1 MSAGWIPSWWDDV
14 GCTKT
19 VVEQKQKQQRRTTWQ
34 GLLDPFCGSG
44 TIVIEGTAMA
54 LGLPPGRF
62 RIHSPF
68 QGTILEDQ
76 TKWSQLLSETNKR
89 EQNKILV
96 SGSDRDAGAIMA
108 AKANA
113 ERADVEQN
121 LILQQSSISGQPCF
135 DDRNQTPSSLLIV
148 TNPPFGKR
156 IAAKVKQKSNKKQTS
171 ADPLLPLYQTLL
183 KSVQSLGLSCD
194 DNGARRKVRCV
205 ILTDNARFVRSVSE
219 ALSKIDDDGDGIV
232 DDRRGMNFRTLMNTK
247 HGGLDVSIVQID
259 FLGDA

>member
-1 MSAGWIPSWWDDV
+1 
-14 GCTKT
+14 
-19 VVEQKQKQQRRTTWQ
+19 
-34 GLLDPFCGSG
+34 
-44 TIVIEGTAMA
+44 
-54 LGLPPGRF
+54 
-62 RIHSPF
+62 
-68 QGTILEDQ
+68 LEDQ

-121 LILQQSSISGQPCF
+121 LILQQSSISGQPWF
-135 DDRNQTPSSLLIV
+135 NDHNQTPSSLLIV

-156 IAAKVKQKSNKKQTS
+156 IAAKVNQKSNKKQTS

-194 DNGARRKVRCV
+194 DNGARRNVRCV

-232 DDRRGMNFRTLMNTK
+232 DDRRRMNFRTLMNTK

-259 FLGDA
+259 FWGDA